1 MKTFKKW
8 NGKAIEDT
16 GAYMSKEA
24 ISFCTA
30 FKNMLKHE
38 GKKYGFEPVNV
49 TKGHY
54 FVSGFAKS
62 ADGICIY
69 ISFNI
74 PRGNMPVCFSHSDCR
89 NGCLVRYAKSEKD
102 YKDESNNFCALEELP
117 ETLDKMFTRRRSKL
131 SA

>member
-30 FKNMLKHE
+30 FKNMLKRE

-62 ADGICIY
+62 ACLFALATVIAGMAVWCVMQKAKKTTRVKATTFVHLKNCLKHLIKCSQDAEAN
-69 ISFNI
+69 FLRNK
-74 PRGNMPVCFSHSDCR
+74 CR
-89 NGCLVRYAKSEKD
+89 NMQCTGEIRL
-102 YKDESNNFCALEELP
+102 
-117 ETLDKMFTRRRSKL
+117 
-131 SA
+131 